1 MWIPVAMLGI
11 VVLNNMGII
20 ERVVSIMLRSAIGK
34 SNMVIN
40 FMGW

>member
-1 MWIPVAMLGI
+1 MLGI

-40 FMGW
+40 FMSWCMS